1 MAKKGRVV
9 KMTSHS
15 QKKPKKK
22 VKLSDEHSFK
32 VKFDV
37 SQDHFQHYSE
47 LIKRELSDES
57 ELVED
62 RLKKWPKS
70 KLQNHGVALFD
81 LNCRSQG
88 RIYGDPILVFD
99 SSNRQPL
106 PDHNF
111 SHGDIVIISRG
122 NPLDHSAIEG
132 IVLDKRR
139 NRLRIVVSEKPKG
152 LKKGSWRLDKGANRV
167 AFDRMNDSLIRF
179 HSSENEYGTSL
190 RDLLIGLT
198 HDPAY
203 SASSPPEISG
213 KKKKHNIDFD
223 DLPLNDSQKLAVLN
237 SIDRKISLIQGPP
250 GTGKTHTSIQ
260 LLKVISEMER
270 GPILASAASNV
281 AVDNLLEG
289 LVNNG
294 VNAIR
299 IGRPVKVRES
309 LRDSTLDAKM
319 EAHPLAQDLEFI
331 EKEFQQL
338 MKKLPSLRGKEKG
351 MAHKEISRCKKD
363 RMDIEK
369 NMIKSILDSAD
380 VICATTIGSG
390 HKILG
395 NRRFPV
401 VLIDEA
407 TQATEPSTLVP
418 ICRGTRQL
426 ILVGDHAQLSPTVI
440 SEEAE
445 AKGLGFTLF
454 ERLHKLGIESTML
467 TTQYR
472 MHPTIREF
480 PSSRFYENRLE
491 DGCSKNERVAP
502 AGFIW
507 PDWDKPVAFIP
518 QTGEDSADFEGNSRC
533 NRDEAGVVLQV
544 AQELLGPG
552 DLQAGD
558 IGIITPYNGQVRL
571 LKNLF
576 EEAST
581 INPNLGLSDIEI
593 KSVDGY
599 QGREKEVI
607 IFSCVR
613 SNSEG
618 NLGFLKDKRRLNVAI
633 TRPKRGLIITGNPTT
648 LRHDPTWAAWI
659 DWMEESGLMAWHI
672 GQ

>member
-1 MAKKGRVV
+1 MAKKGKVV
-9 KMTSHS
+9 KMNS
-15 QKKPKKK
+15 QSSSKTKKII
-22 VKLSDEHSFK
+22 KLSEEHAFK
-32 VKFDV
+32 VKFDL
-37 SQDHFQHYSE
+37 SQHHLEHYSD
-47 LIKRELSDES
+47 LIKKELADES
-57 ELVED
+57 ELIEQ
-62 RLKKWPKS
+62 RLKQWPRN
-70 KLQNHGVALFD
+70 KLISTGVALFD
-81 LNCRSQG
+81 LSCRTQG
-88 RIYGDPILVFD
+88 RIFGEPILVFE
-99 SSNRQPL
+99 SNDRQPL
-106 PDHNF
+106 GEHNF
-111 SHGDIVIISRG
+111 SHGDIVIVSRG

-139 NRLRIVVSEKPKG
+139 GRLRVVVSEKPKG

-167 AFDRMNDSLIRF
+167 AFDRMNDALIRF
-179 HSSENEYGTSL
+179 HSSENDYATPL
-190 RDLLIGLT
+190 RDLLIGLV

-203 SASSPPEISG
+203 SASTPPEISG
-213 KKKKHNIDFD
+213 KKSKKSIDVD
-223 DLPLNDSQKLAVLN
+223 NLPLNDSQKLAVLN

-260 LLKVISEMER
+260 LLKVISQMER
-270 GPILASAASNV
+270 GPILATAASNV

-289 LVNNG
+289 LVENG

-309 LRDSTLDAKM
+309 LRNSTLDAKM
-319 EAHPLAQDLEFI
+319 EVHPLKQDLDFV
-331 EKEFQQL
+331 EKEFQEI

-351 MAHKEISRCKKD
+351 MAHKDLSRCKKD

-369 NMIKSILDSAD
+369 GMIKSILDSAD

-418 ICRGTRQL
+418 ICRSARQL

-440 SEEAE
+440 SKEAE
-445 AKGLGFTLF
+445 EKGLGFSLF
-454 ERLHKLGIESTML
+454 ERLHKLGVESTML
-467 TTQYR
+467 KTQYR

-480 PSSRFYENRLE
+480 PSSRFYDGKLD
-491 DGCSKNERVAP
+491 DGCTKSERPPP
-502 AGFIW
+502 AGFLW

-518 QTGEDSADFEGNSRC
+518 QNGEDSADFEGNSRC

-544 AQELLGPG
+544 ARGLLETG
-552 DLQAGD
+552 DLSAKD
-558 IGIITPYNGQVRL
+558 IGVITPYNGQVRL
-571 LKNLF
+571 LRSLF
-576 EEAST
+576 EESEES
-581 INPNLGLSDIEI
+581 NSMEESLLDIEI

-618 NLGFLKDKRRLNVAI
+618 NIGFLKDRRRLNVAI

-648 LRHDPTWAAWI
+648 LKHDPVWASWI
-659 DWMEESGLMAWHI
+659 DWIEESGLMAWHI
-672 GQ
+672 S